1 MTTLKDARE
10 QGKLDQFIKEHQ
22 NNPDGDA
29 DQVSRVVEAMA
40 KRSRAIPRSS
50 SPRKRAG

>member
-22 NNPDGDA
+22 TDPDGDA
-29 DQVSRVVEAMA
+29 DKASRVVEAMA
-40 KRSRAIPRSS
+40 KRSIGVRPTSS
-50 SPRKRAG
+50 RRNRDG